1 MVYAA
6 FTPVDSVQ
14 VPHNED
20 EAVYAY
26 TRTGGAD
33 GSPANESLLVVSNF
47 TAEEQ
52 ERDFDVLAEA
62 LEAGARVELVSSNYK
77 DDADSTLRPYE
88 AKVYYIVR

>member
-1 MVYAA
+1 MRIRSSHHYQQLVALRRGKLKDLMVYAA

-52 ERDFDVLAEA
+52 ERDFDVLC
-62 LEAGARVELVSSNYK
+62 
-77 DDADSTLRPYE
+77 
-88 AKVYYIVR
+88 